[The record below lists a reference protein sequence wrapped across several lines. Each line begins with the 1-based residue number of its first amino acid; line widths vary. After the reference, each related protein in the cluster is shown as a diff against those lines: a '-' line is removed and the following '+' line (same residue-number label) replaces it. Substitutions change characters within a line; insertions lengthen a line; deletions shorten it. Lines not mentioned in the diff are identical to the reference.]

1 MPLQET
7 EKDVL
12 TPGWTTICASR
23 SISRISRQPW
33 NEHSLIYNIL
43 YLQIYSI
50 LNKSQNKIHFIC
62 YFISNQSFHGNLQ
75 YLINHK
81 YIINQNLTNKK
92 SSSGITS
99 KTAIFCDLKFQCRAT
114 LSLSVIL
121 QSWIFT
127 LNLIPFRITIFKPN
141 N

>member
-1 MPLQET
+1 MIFWVVRVKVIHGE
-7 EKDVL
+7 
-12 TPGWTTICASR
+12 
-23 SISRISRQPW
+23 
-33 NEHSLIYNIL
+33 
-43 YLQIYSI
+43 YL
-50 LNKSQNKIHFIC
+50 LGLHFIC

-81 YIINQNLTNKK
+81 YIINQNSTNKK

-121 QSWIFT
+121 QS
-127 LNLIPFRITIFKPN
+127 
-141 N
+141 